1 MKEPIWPSV
10 AAAATGFIVIN
21 AIGQL
26 IGLPA
31 LFTAISLGWIWACI
45 MQIAEINR

>member
-10 AAAATGFIVIN
+10 IAGIVGAVLLN
-21 AIGQL
+21 GIGHL